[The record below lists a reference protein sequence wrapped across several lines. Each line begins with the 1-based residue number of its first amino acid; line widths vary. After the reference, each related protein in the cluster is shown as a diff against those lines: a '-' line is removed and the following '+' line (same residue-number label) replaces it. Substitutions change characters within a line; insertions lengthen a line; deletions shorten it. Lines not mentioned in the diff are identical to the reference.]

1 MKETTLSRNTLAF
14 IALANEFCLD
24 IETSLNNSK
33 EDFLTSML
41 KKLPRIYIASSDIIK
56 IENNDDDNQEYI
68 CIEPYLSEEE
78 YNAKRNDIY
87 QLLGEDDVYLEVF
100 EEDMK
105 YSDTPIT
112 ATISENLCDLYQEF
126 YNFIQTIKNSSAEHV
141 NEIVYIEKEN
151 FESYW
156 GQTLLNVTRA
166 IHNLKFAEQNND
178 FEL

>member
-41 KKLPRIYIASSDIIK
+41 KKLPRIYIASSDITK

-78 YNAKRNDIY
+78 YTEIKE
-87 QLLGEDDVYLEVF
+87 LWKEL
-100 EEDMK
+100 
-105 YSDTPIT
+105 
-112 ATISENLCDLYQEF
+112 DL
-126 YNFIQTIKNSSAEHV
+126 
-141 NEIVYIEKEN
+141 
-151 FESYW
+151 
-156 GQTLLNVTRA
+156 
-166 IHNLKFAEQNND
+166 
-178 FEL
+178 